1 MCKMNYFRRVIPNM
15 KHYSDIVSDLPPG
28 SLYAITIL
36 TFYLAFFL
44 GYTLTFYLTFYL
56 ASILTYFLANILTFF
71 LASILTFYLASFQ
84 AFMLAFFLAS
94 LLTFSLTFCL
104 AFYLTFSGVW
114 LTYSMPEIWR
124 SRLRSGAHWDLGS
137 AHWPFTASPLTE
149 PFGAI

>member
-1 MCKMNYFRRVIPNM
+1 MCKMNYFRPVIPNM

-36 TFYLAFFL
+36 TFCLAFFL

-56 ASILTYFLANILTFF
+56 ASILTFFLAN
-71 LASILTFYLASFQ
+71 ILTFYLASFQ

-94 LLTFSLTFCL
+94 VLTFSLTFCQ

-114 LTYSMPEIWR
+114 LTYSMPEILR
-124 SRLRSGAHWDLGS
+124 SRSRSGTHWDLGS
-137 AHWPFTASPLTE
+137 DPSRLSIDRTVWCYLD
-149 PFGAI
+149 